1 MYPILRFIYE
11 IRSAR
16 RATPLGPLDAH
27 VSTHRISP
35 LDIDPWRELNN
46 GRTLTLYDLGRIPMA
61 VRLGIIDT
69 LKRNGWG
76 FTVAGNTVRYRR
88 RIRVFQRI
96 TQVSRVLGWDSRFV
110 YMEQSMWSGGDCA
123 NHMLLRVAIVGGA
136 ARKGMIPPEV
146 FMEAL
151 GHHGPSPELPAWV
164 AAWIEA
170 DALRPWPPELPE
182 GTRAQSP
189 DLPPTMQPG

>member
-1 MYPILRFIYE
+1 MYPILRFIHE
-11 IRSAR
+11 MRSAR
-16 RATPLGPLDAH
+16 RATPLAPLEAH

-46 GRTLTLYDLGRIPMA
+46 GRTLTLYDLGRVPMA

-69 LKRNGWG
+69 LKRHGWG

-123 NHMLLRVAIVGGA
+123 NHMLLRVAIVGGGD
-136 ARKGMIPPEV
+136 RKGIIPPEV

-164 AAWIEA
+164 TAWIEA
-170 DALRPWPPELPE
+170 DALRTWPPELPE
-182 GTRAQSP
+182 GIQAQSP
-189 DLPPTMQPG
+189 DLPDAPAR